1 MSEDSKVAAPEPGA
15 SAGQDPS
22 SPDAEAVESPASPSP
37 EAESPAANAP
47 TPDATTPE
55 APAVDLFVRSG
66 NATLEMDASDVGIT
80 PPPSRAGK
88 LAADIA
94 MARDALAALHRG

>member
-1 MSEDSKVAAPEPGA
+1 VVRRVGE
-15 SAGQDPS
+15 Q
-22 SPDAEAVESPASPSP
+22 
-37 EAESPAANAP
+37 
-47 TPDATTPE
+47 ATAIFQTTMGNT
-55 APAVDLFVRSG
+55 PAVDLFVRSG